1 MKFKIIFLSLSIA
14 LFFASCAQKPHEH
27 PKPDL
32 VQLKTTLQ
40 AMEDAYAVAQNAKNA
55 DGVVVYYSDDAHSLS
70 NNKPKLIGKK
80 AILAETKSD
89 MASDTTNNV
98 TSFEVVDVFADG
110 DLAVEVGK
118 SITKDASGKVVSTGK
133 YISVFEKRDGKYIC
147 VRDIW
152 NDDAPGKAGE

>member
-1 MKFKIIFLSLSIA
+1 MKTNLILLFFSLGLFLS
-14 LFFASCAQKPHEH
+14 SCTETPQEQ

-32 VQLKTTLQ
+32 AQLKTTLQ

-70 NNKPKLIGKK
+70 NNKPKVIGKK

-118 SITKDASGKVVSTGK
+118 SVTKDANGKVVSTGK
-133 YISVFEKRDGKYIC
+133 YISVFEKRDGKYVC

-152 NDDAPGKAGE
+152 NDDAPSKPGE